1 MLASVDIFTT
11 SHLWFLH
18 VLFIGFV
25 HSWWS
30 VLVVSYKFPLQ
41 TSERSTNVRP
51 PNCSE
56 APNLNGTATRYSQH
70 DGIALFICFL
80 CEGGSD
86 PLPLHPLTPP
96 PARASQPSRVSSL
109 YISPRPSLLSYRSDN
124 KKKKK
129 KETQQKAPCT
139 LVQTQGERVRFR
151 RSAMWPTTAEVRD
164 PWTPS
169 IRLSAPALASDTHK
183 TPAKEWRHATGK
195 CINVRQTLEPY
206 KIIREALCPTLDMHA
221 AQM

>member
-1 MLASVDIFTT
+1 MMHFSMLASVDIFTT

-41 TSERSTNVRP
+41 TSERSTSVRP

-96 PARASQPSRVSSL
+96 PARASQPSQVSSL

-129 KETQQKAPCT
+129 
-139 LVQTQGERVRFR
+139 ERNTTKSTVHSGANPR
-151 RSAMWPTTAEVRD
+151 RASAVSPGCDVANN
-164 PWTPS
+164 S
-169 IRLSAPALASDTHK
+169 
-183 TPAKEWRHATGK
+183 
-195 CINVRQTLEPY
+195 
-206 KIIREALCPTLDMHA
+206 
-221 AQM
+221 